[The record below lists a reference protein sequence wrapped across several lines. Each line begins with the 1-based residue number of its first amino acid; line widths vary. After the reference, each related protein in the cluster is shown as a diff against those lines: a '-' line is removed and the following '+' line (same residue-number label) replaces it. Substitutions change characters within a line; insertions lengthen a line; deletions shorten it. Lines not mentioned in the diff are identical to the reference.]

1 MDNFTKDTLICMIED
16 LTNNINILKQNNIQL
31 ILEEENTKLKE
42 EIDNLNSRI
51 NQLESYNKKQ
61 TSKWKEKYEELIT
74 KLESSKTEIEKLKDE
89 ISLKDKEN
97 IASLDRVAS
106 WEHQFI
112 EQQEENQRL
121 KREIKILKSK
131 KETLASNNIS
141 EKEKRNMLDF
151 LNTHCIW
158 TDEYKEVWNSEGL
171 FRVAPSSTKD
181 IHKAMMKW
189 AKEKGIPTNGKQK
202 GIPTEES
209 LKEYIVERHK
219 KKYPN
224 RWETSEVNEYPKYY
238 NGSKKTPR
246 VNLKIK

>member
-31 ILEEENTKLKE
+31 ILEENTKLKE
-42 EIDNLNSRI
+42 EIDNLNSRFD
-51 NQLESYNKKQ
+51 QLKSYNKKQ
-61 TSKWKEKYEELIT
+61 TSKYKEKHEELIA
-74 KLESSKTEIEKLKDE
+74 KLESCKKGIEKLKDE

-97 IASLDRVAS
+97 REILEREALSAS
-106 WEHQFI
+106 WEHKFI
-112 EQQEENQRL
+112 EQQEENQKL
-121 KREIKILKSK
+121 KRELNILK
-131 KETLASNNIS
+131 
-141 EKEKRNMLDF
+141 F
-151 LNTHCIW
+151 LSTHCIW

-171 FRVAPSSTKD
+171 FKVAPSSTKD
-181 IHKAMMKW
+181 IHKRMVQW
-189 AKEKGIPTNGKQK
+189 AKENGIPNTGKHK

-219 KKYPN
+219 KKFPN
-224 RWETSEVNEYPKYY
+224 RWEISEVNEYPKYY